1 MCDVYATEQTKLKEN
16 KSGWHSGIFIL
27 KCFFIH
33 PIVLV
38 EFICSVLHL
47 SEGDQ
52 TSLVIYSIYLLC
64 FLQKHVPSKAEV
76 TLFLFDL
83 IMLDILF
90 LKQTWNSNK
99 HLLGKKKKDKTVN
112 LLLCVLSA
120 TVHTTR
126 AITDAANRTRPY
138 RLKHCFHSHP

>member
-1 MCDVYATEQTKLKEN
+1 MCDVYTTEQTKLKEN

-27 KCFFIH
+27 KFFFIH

-38 EFICSVLHL
+38 EFICSAPHL

-52 TSLVIYSIYLLC
+52 TSLVIFSIYLQC
-64 FLQKHVPSKAEV
+64 FLQKHLPSKAAA

-90 LKQTWNSNK
+90 LKQAWNGNE
-99 HLLGKKKKDKTVN
+99 HLLGKK
-112 LLLCVLSA
+112 
-120 TVHTTR
+120 R
-126 AITDAANRTRPY
+126 
-138 RLKHCFHSHP
+138 